1 MVLALWRSGHFFAET
16 NDPEQSAAARSR
28 RALFPLSDES
38 AEGGRGDEGISEGGS
53 TYNCCYNVPPMLRA
67 AMLTWSWLNILSKK
81 RYDALLQLYG
91 SLESALSHVDQP
103 LLRALSC
110 REETVLTVLNRLEEF
125 QPEAYEQELA
135 KRNIG
140 ILSIEDAIYPRLLR
154 EIADPPVFLYY
165 RGNLEILEQPC
176 VALVGTREM
185 SSYGKRVTELFVPPM
200 VSAGVV
206 TVSGL
211 ALGIDAQVARET
223 LMAGGKT
230 VAVLG
235 HGMGSIY
242 PKSNAVLAGEIVA
255 KGGLLLSEFP
265 LDVPPDKFTFPAR
278 NRIIAGLSKGT
289 VVLEAGEGSG
299 ALITADLAL
308 EYGREV
314 FAVPGQIF
322 DENVAGCHACIA
334 QGRAKLV
341 SSGTEV
347 LGDIG
352 IVASEKG
359 AQQVLYFP
367 KSPAEEAVLRVLS
380 GMPQSV
386 SELGERSG
394 LEAASVNVALTMME
408 LAGAAKNAGHG
419 LWVRV

>member
-1 MVLALWRSGHFFAET
+1 MDRPTA
-16 NDPEQSAAARSR
+16 
-28 RALFPLSDES
+28 
-38 AEGGRGDEGISEGGS
+38 
-53 TYNCCYNVPPMLRA
+53 
-67 AMLTWSWLNILSKK
+67 LTWSWLNILSKK

-91 SLESALSHVDQP
+91 SLEGALSHVDQP

-135 KRNIG
+135 KRDIG
-140 ILSIEDAIYPRLLR
+140 VLCIEDALYPRLLR

-165 RGNLEILEQPC
+165 RGDLEILEQPC
-176 VALVGTREM
+176 VALVGTRGM

-223 LMAGGKT
+223 LTAGGKT

-242 PKSNAVLAGEIVA
+242 PRSNAVLAEEIVA

-322 DENVAGCHACIA
+322 DEHAAGCHACIA

-352 IVASEKG
+352 VVVSEKS
-359 AQQVLYFP
+359 AQQALYFP
-367 KSPAEEAVLRVLS
+367 KSPTEGVVLRALT

-386 SELGERSG
+386 SELRERSG
-394 LEAASVNVALTMME
+394 LEAASVNAALTMME
-408 LAGAAKNAGHG
+408 LAGAAKNTGNG